1 MRMKQH
7 DKRRAGQAI
16 AVYIEDGQGRRIVI
30 GREERGVVRDAAL
43 VATTK
48 AEARHAAAVLR
59 QMADE
64 LPDGPAE
71 PSEP

>member
-7 DKRRAGQAI
+7 DKRRAGQAV
-16 AVYIEDGQGRRIVI
+16 AVYVDDGLGRRVVV
-30 GREERGVVRDAAL
+30 GREGGGTIRDVVL
-43 VATTK
+43 VASTK

-71 PSEP
+71 PSEL